1 MLHCVRSTCHTSA
14 PRTAVELCLSA
25 GQVAQPVSQGPD
37 QVSASRLS
45 TAELHDGRL
54 AVYTAVEQALILLA
68 RCAL

>member
-1 MLHCVRSTCHTSA
+1 ME
-14 PRTAVELCLSA
+14 PYLSA
-25 GQVAQPVSQGPD
+25 GQDAQPVSQGPD